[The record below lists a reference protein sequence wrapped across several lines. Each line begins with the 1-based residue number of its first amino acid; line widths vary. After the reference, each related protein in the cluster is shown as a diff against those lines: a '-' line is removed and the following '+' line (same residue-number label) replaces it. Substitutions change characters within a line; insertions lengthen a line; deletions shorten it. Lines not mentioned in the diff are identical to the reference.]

1 MGYLEKI
8 KCISYH
14 TQHHHEKNNPRQIQ
28 DLNVARQNHKIPDE
42 NIGGKILYVD
52 LSNICLH
59 LTLKVITSKIK
70 INK

>member
-1 MGYLEKI
+1 MSERLE
-8 KCISYH
+8 SE
-14 TQHHHEKNNPRQIQ
+14 TT
-28 DLNVARQNHKIPDE
+28 NHKIPDE

-52 LSNICLH
+52 PSNICLH